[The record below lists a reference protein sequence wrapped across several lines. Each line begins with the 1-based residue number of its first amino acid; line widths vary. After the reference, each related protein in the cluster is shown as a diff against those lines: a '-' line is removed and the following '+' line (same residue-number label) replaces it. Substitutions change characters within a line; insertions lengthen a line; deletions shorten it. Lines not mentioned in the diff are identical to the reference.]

1 MLLDPGHS
9 TLVVV
14 VVRRVKFLPPQW
26 DPPEGLGEKPPS

>member
-26 DPPEGLGEKPPS
+26 DPPEELGEKPPS